1 MQEKAQN
8 LISDILAEI
17 DKKHG
22 QNIELAKEL
31 YQISEQLADAKLKK
45 GENLNE
51 SSFTQPMADE

>member
-1 MQEKAQN
+1 MQEKAQQ